1 MMNTTTGNPDGT
13 NKKTSRILE
22 DVKINVKLKLSG
34 LWVAAMFSWVYGDLL
49 RIYSG
54 DYLVGEDIAAELM
67 SMEMLWMISAVT
79 MIIPGIMVF
88 LSLALKAKA
97 NRWTNIIV
105 GAFYTAYNLVGLSS
119 YPSAYD
125 KFLILV
131 SIVFTALIIWI
142 ALKWPEQEAG
152 VD

>member
-1 MMNTTTGNPDGT
+1 MNTTKGSPDMT

-54 DYLVGEDIAAELM
+54 DFIVGDDIVAELM
-67 SMEMLWMISAVT
+67 SMEMLWMISAIT
-79 MIIPGIMVF
+79 MIVPGAMVF
-88 LSLALKAKA
+88 LSQTLKAVA

-105 GAFYTAYNLVGLSS
+105 GAFYTVYNLVGVSS

-125 KFLILV
+125 KFLIIV
-131 SIVFTALIIWI
+131 SIAFTALIVWN
-142 ALKWPEQEAG
+142 AWKWPKQEA
-152 VD
+152 